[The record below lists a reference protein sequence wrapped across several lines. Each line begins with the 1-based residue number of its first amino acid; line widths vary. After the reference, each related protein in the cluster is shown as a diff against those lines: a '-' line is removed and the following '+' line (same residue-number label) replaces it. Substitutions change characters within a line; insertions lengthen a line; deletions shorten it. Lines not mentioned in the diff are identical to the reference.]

1 MVSKDKKPVSATTSA
16 AKVVTNK
23 DVDLCTPASFSYES
37 DYVARLFG
45 NYLYAID
52 SHT

>member
-1 MVSKDKKPVSATTSA
+1 MKQGVSTI
-16 AKVVTNK
+16 AKVTSNK
-23 DVDLCTPASFSYES
+23 ECDLCTPASFSYES
-37 DYVARLFG
+37 DYVSRLFG